1 MPRIKKLHVYGYRG
15 ITKEVN
21 LPLEGK
27 SLILFGES
35 GTGKSSF
42 VDAIEKLL
50 TGKVSSLDGY
60 LGLSSTRHGPSIRVL
75 NGGPK
80 IEVTFDDGSVFSLGG
95 SLESLPTPI
104 INYLV
109 AAKQT
114 FFILRRAQILQLI
127 DKEPRERGDLLEPF
141 LPLSDWNEIEDAF
154 KQSKEESDL
163 KAQESKQK
171 LESVVKEVSGLLE
184 LPLLPVTV
192 TEDALIESINRR
204 LSQDSLPTINAAQE
218 IQGALPQ
225 VEQELASLGDIS
237 AHIALHTLSEQIEAI
252 TPNLQ
257 IDWLAAFLEKIRE
270 LQRQEQMQ
278 ARLFFE
284 EVLQKG
290 LEWIEQAKLDNCP
303 LCEQPIDRL
312 VTTEHIQ
319 RRLHE
324 MEILITARHDAD
336 TIRRGAISNLEDLHQ
351 KLSATREK
359 ASSVGGIDITNL
371 IAEFQTWVQKTLAVL
386 SLQVSDIKTQELEET
401 LDSWSSYNFPTRFA
415 ETHHQLKEILS
426 KIPAPD
432 TIRPLLE
439 LKTFLS
445 DAQRLWQEQESSK
458 AHCGRAQRISQ
469 IAARILEHAEQSRKE
484 EVQILFNQIAADV
497 DELYI
502 RVNPDESHGGTQMEV
517 RDVGAFGVILR
528 GKFYE
533 QEREDQRAYYSEA
546 HLDTLGLCIFLA
558 LRRWHR
564 NQYPE
569 FNLLI
574 LDDVLTS
581 VDAEHRVRF
590 TEVLMNEFKDYQ
602 ILLTTHDRIWFEHL
616 RDIQVSCVVSQQFI
630 NRVIHGW
637 NIDEGPDIREP
648 QEERERLEQLIEE
661 GEPSQIASEAG
672 RLLEHILQEMR
683 YNIPLAVQAR
693 RGERYGI
700 GDLWPTYHSK
710 IKRDYSGFYDK
721 AQSTLETLDVRW
733 ELRSWLGAH
742 FNDWAKGVTSKEA
755 QEFGRAVANLFDLSF
770 CMECRRFIQPST
782 TPEGQLACR
791 RGHLIYPPS
800 GKEARPPKDL
810 EDILK
815 TTLGALS
822 DTRLTSDQYLEWK
835 RTEIGD
841 EN

>member
-1 MPRIKKLHVYGYRG
+1 MPRIRNLHVDGYRG
-15 ITKEVN
+15 ISRALD

-50 TGKVSSLDGY
+50 TGKVLSLDGH

-75 NGGPK
+75 NGGPV
-80 IEVTFDDGSVFSLGG
+80 IEVAFDDGSILSLGG
-95 SLESLPTPI
+95 SPESLPAPI
-104 INYLV
+104 MNYLV

-114 FFILRRAQILQLI
+114 LFILRRAQILELI
-127 DKEPRERGDLLEPF
+127 DKEPRERGDFLEPF
-141 LPLSDWNEIEDAF
+141 LSLSDWNEIEDAF
-154 KQSKEESDL
+154 KQAREEADL
-163 KAQESKQK
+163 KAQRSKQA

-184 LPLLPVTV
+184 LPLPPVAV
-192 TEDALIESINRR
+192 TEEALIESINTR
-204 LSQDSLPTINAAQE
+204 LLKDSLPTINAAQE
-218 IQGALPQ
+218 IQGLHPQ
-225 VEQELASLGDIS
+225 VEQELSSLGDIS
-237 AHIALHTLSEQIEAI
+237 THIALHTLSEQIEAI

-257 IDWLAAFLEKIRE
+257 IDWLQAFLEKTRE
-270 LQRQEQMQ
+270 LQRQEQMR
-278 ARLFFE
+278 AHLFFE

-312 VTTEHIQ
+312 ATTGQIQ
-319 RRLHE
+319 HRLSE
-324 MEILITARHDAD
+324 MERLITARRDAD
-336 TIRRGAISNLEDLHQ
+336 TIRRDAIYNLEDLLQ
-351 KLSATREK
+351 KLLATGEK
-359 ASSVGGIDITNL
+359 ASSTGRIDITEL
-371 IAEFQTWVQKTLAVL
+371 VEEFQSWVQKTQKVL
-386 SLQVSDIKTQELEET
+386 SLQVSDINTQDLEEV
-401 LDSWSSYNFPTRFA
+401 LRSWSSCNFPTRFS
-415 ETHHQLKEILS
+415 ETHRQLKEILS
-426 KIPAPD
+426 RIPAPD

-439 LKTFLS
+439 LKTYLS
-445 DAQRLWQEQESSK
+445 DVQRLWQEQESSK
-458 AHCGRAQRISQ
+458 AQSSQAQRMSQ
-469 IAARILEHAEQSRKE
+469 IARRIFEHAEQSRKE
-484 EVQILFNQIAADV
+484 EVQILFSQIATDV
-497 DELYI
+497 DNLYI

-528 GKFYE
+528 GRFYE
-533 QEREDQRAYYSEA
+533 KESEDQRAYYSEA

-569 FNLLI
+569 FDLLI

-616 RDIQVSCVVSQQFI
+616 RDIQVSCAVSQQFI

-637 NIDEGPDIREP
+637 SIDEGPDIREP
-648 QEERERLEQLIEE
+648 QEERGRLEQLIEE

-683 YNIPLAVQAR
+683 YGLLLAVQAR

-700 GDLWPTYHSK
+700 GDLWPTYYSK
-710 IKRDYSGFYDK
+710 IKKDYSGFYDK
-721 AQSTLETLDVRW
+721 AQSTLEALDVRW
-733 ELRSWLGAH
+733 QLRSWVGAH
-742 FNDWAKGVTSKEA
+742 FNDWAKGVTRKEA
-755 QEFGRAVANLFDLSF
+755 QEFGRAVADLFDLSF
-770 CMECRRFIQPST
+770 CIECRRFIQPST

-791 RGHLIYPPS
+791 RGHLIYPAS
-800 GKEARPPKDL
+800 GKEARPPKDM

-822 DTRLTSDQYLEWK
+822 DTHLTSDQYLKWK